1 MHPNYGH
8 GHHIH
13 VPQTMSSHPRQA
25 PERDLGIEA
34 GVTAA
39 TYTPGAL
46 HPHLAHYHAPP
57 RLHHLQLG
65 ALPLM
70 VPDMAGYPH
79 IRYISSGLDGTSFR
93 GPFRG
98 NFEVCNK
105 VNIFSRV
112 SLMQSERIY
121 ILLVFTIELIHLEER
136 LGNVNRGASQ
146 GTIERCTYPH
156 KYKKVTTD
164 WFSQRKLHC
173 KQDGEEG
180 TEEDTE
186 EKCTICLSILEEG
199 EDVRRLP
206 CMHLFHQVCV
216 DQWLITNK
224 KCPICRVDIE
234 AQLPNES

>member
-1 MHPNYGH
+1 
-8 GHHIH
+8 
-13 VPQTMSSHPRQA
+13 
-25 PERDLGIEA
+25 
-34 GVTAA
+34 
-39 TYTPGAL
+39 
-46 HPHLAHYHAPP
+46 
-57 RLHHLQLG
+57 
-65 ALPLM
+65 M

-98 NFEVCNK
+98 NFE
-105 VNIFSRV
+105 
-112 SLMQSERIY
+112 
-121 ILLVFTIELIHLEER
+121 ELIHLEER
-136 LGNVNRGASQ
+136 LGNVNRGATQ

-156 KYKKVTTD
+156 KYKK
-164 WFSQRKLHC
+164 RKLHC

-234 AQLPNES
+234 AQLPSES